1 MIREES
7 GRTGEKMEEK
17 KRGDIEMEKQ
27 AGAGR
32 LIPSLFFF
40 YIFLFFLYVPSS
52 FALATYVL
60 TLSLIFFASNIIKF
74 PHSILLHFP
83 PPVLLVFFLSYVFF
97 FFIF

>member
-40 YIFLFFLYVPSS
+40 YIFLFFYTFLH
-52 FALATYVL
+52 L
-60 TLSLIFFASNIIKF
+60 T
-74 PHSILLHFP
+74 H
-83 PPVLLVFFLSYVFF
+83 
-97 FFIF
+97 